1 VSEFTIALDGFA
13 TYEGVL
19 DAARTT
25 DLIGVVQSRLIQKSG
40 RGGVRN
46 LLDIPEVRELV
57 GSEIVRKLVAPVFGE
72 GYFSVRGILFDKN
85 HAANW
90 KVPWHQDVTIAVKKR
105 ANSAGYGPW
114 SVKSG
119 VTHVQPPTEV
129 LAGMLSVRL
138 HLDDCPSENGALRV
152 IPRSHLEG
160 KLGEARIDKVISAS
174 DPVTCEL
181 AAGGALVMRPL
192 LIHAS
197 SAATKPGHRRVLHFD
212 FAAEEEPPGGLLQWA
227 ER

>member
-13 TYEGVL
+13 IYEGAL
-19 DAARTT
+19 DLAYTT
-25 DLIGVVQSRLIQKSG
+25 DLIGIAQSRLIQKSG

-46 LLDIPEVRELV
+46 LLDIPEMRELAD
-57 GSEIVRKLVAPVFGE
+57 SEIVRKLVAPVLGE

-85 HAANW
+85 DAANW
-90 KVPWHQDVTIAVKKR
+90 KVPWHQDVTIAVRER

-119 VTHVQPPTEV
+119 VTHVQPPTQV

-152 IPRSHLEG
+152 IPGSHLEG
-160 KLGEARIDKVISAS
+160 KLGEARIDKVVSAS
-174 DPVTCEL
+174 DAVTCEL

-197 SAATKPGHRRVLHFD
+197 
-212 FAAEEEPPGGLLQWA
+212 
-227 ER
+227 